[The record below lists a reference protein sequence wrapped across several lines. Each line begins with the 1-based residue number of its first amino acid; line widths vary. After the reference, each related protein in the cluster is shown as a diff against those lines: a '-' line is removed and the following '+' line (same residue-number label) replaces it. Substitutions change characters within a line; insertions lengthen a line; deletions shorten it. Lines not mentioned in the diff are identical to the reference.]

1 MTTQPGKPREVR
13 WTWASTDNDLRTG
26 YMAVDGRIS
35 IADLIAHM
43 AETAPGVDLADIQVN
58 WATVVWHRQATA
70 EEIAD
75 RRQAEA
81 RWEARHE
88 AWERKTLA
96 QLTAKYGTPGPMA
109 RLRARLAEGTNP

>member
-1 MTTQPGKPREVR
+1 MSADNGKPREVR
-13 WTWASTDNDLRTG
+13 WTWASRDSNLRTG
-26 YMAVDGRIS
+26 YMAVDGRVS

-43 AETAPGVDLADIQVN
+43 AEVAPGVDLADIAVN

-75 RRQAEA
+75 RRQAEE

-88 AWERKTLA
+88 SCERKTLA
-96 QLTAKYGTPGPMA
+96 RLTAKYGAPGPMA
-109 RLRARLAEGTNP
+109 RLPARLAEGTNP